1 MVKKIMSFL
10 ILMISLISIPII
22 SVNASE
28 NSSEKIIYLT
38 FDDGP
43 SNKVLPNILDTLKKE
58 KVNATFFIIG
68 EQIEGNEKVLK
79 RVHEE
84 GHSIGLHSVTHK
96 KCNLYSSNDCFL
108 KEMLKDQ
115 KLINDTIGISPT
127 ILRFPYGAN
136 NDTYKLT
143 KSMVDLLHKNNL
155 RIYDWNVDSG
165 DGANHNLHPST
176 YVQNAKSDK
185 DSIILLM
192 HCGSMNKNTAKALP
206 EIISYY
212 KSKGYTF
219 KRIDETT
226 PEYFK
231 IRK

>member
-1 MVKKIMSFL
+1 MIKKIMSFIIL
-10 ILMISLISIPII
+10 IISLILVPILP
-22 SVNASE
+22 VTASE
-28 NSSEKIIYLT
+28 NSNEKIIYLT

-43 SNKVLPNILDTLKKE
+43 SNKIMPNILDTLKKE
-58 KVNATFFIIG
+58 QVNATFFIIG
-68 EQIEGNEKVLK
+68 DQIKGNEKILK

-115 KLINDTIGISPT
+115 KLINEVVGISPT

-155 RIYDWNVDSG
+155 KIYDWNLDSG
-165 DGANHNLHPST
+165 DGANHNLNPST
-176 YVQNAKSDK
+176 YIKNSKSNK
-185 DSIILLM
+185 DMIILLM
-192 HCGSMNKNTAKALP
+192 HCGNMNKNTANALP

-219 KRIDETT
+219 RKIDETT